1 MRRNNAQNQELPLLK
16 TRKSIRVN
24 KKKLSSEDSNTKQNK
39 STNTTSDNI
48 SDDWSTVIENAT
60 VELYEAENRNSV
72 FRQSGFKK
80 KFLNDWN
87 IMSLKTKQ
95 LFVSQTPLKNQN

>member
-48 SDDWSTVIENAT
+48 SDD
-60 VELYEAENRNSV
+60 
-72 FRQSGFKK
+72 
-80 KFLNDWN
+80 
-87 IMSLKTKQ
+87 
-95 LFVSQTPLKNQN
+95 

>member
-1 MRRNNAQNQELPLLK
+1 MKSKFSKKANRGLVFNAQNQELPLLK

-48 SDDWSTVIENAT
+48 SDD
-60 VELYEAENRNSV
+60 
-72 FRQSGFKK
+72 
-80 KFLNDWN
+80 
-87 IMSLKTKQ
+87 
-95 LFVSQTPLKNQN
+95 